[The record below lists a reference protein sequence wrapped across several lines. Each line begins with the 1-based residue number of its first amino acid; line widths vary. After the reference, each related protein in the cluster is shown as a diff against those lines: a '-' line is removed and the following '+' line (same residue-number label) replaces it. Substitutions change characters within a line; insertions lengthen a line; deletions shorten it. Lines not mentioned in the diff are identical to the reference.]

1 MYLRMNLKLKNRFDH
16 RFNEPDLTHRNWVE
30 DTSIDEGLAKLEAL
44 IDGSII
50 VEELFIR
57 HWLYCASSSPC
68 DTTTFETEYLLKEL
82 DSASAGDIIQI
93 WTLSDTQ
100 PEYIEL
106 KCPNQDGLFPTKGAY

>member
-1 MYLRMNLKLKNRFDH
+1 MKLKNRFDH

-30 DTSIDEGLAKLEAL
+30 DTTIDEALPKLEAL
-44 IDGSII
+44 IHSDII
-50 VEELFIR
+50 EEELYIR
-57 HWLYCASSSPC
+57 HWLYCASCSPS
-68 DTTTFETEYLLKEL
+68 DRTTFETEDLVKEL

-100 PEYIEL
+100 PQYIEL